1 MRLKCVLFVLLDEFL
16 PLLIFA
22 ERLSKS
28 RAHLLCLHSWILIQL
43 IEMRDWF
50 RFLCSSN
57 FNFEF
62 DYHPIKSRWIFL
74 KLFSDSLL
82 FLKLIEGAI
91 EMASFSVLGFLIF
104 CTLFGSGFRTSG
116 DRHCTSQVRR
126 KHFCWEH
133 SSLSAMCWENNF
145 QFYIN
150 SNFDAS
156 KFSNVQRVALM
167 TWALIKERFATGTF
181 QIIWC
186 ILLRHFQDK

>member
-1 MRLKCVLFVLLDEFL
+1 MRLKCVLFVLRMSFFRTFDFFWAFVG
-16 PLLIFA
+16 I
-22 ERLSKS
+22 KS
-28 RAHLLCLHSWILIQL
+28 SPSICLHSWILIQL

-50 RFLCSSN
+50 IFLCNSN

-116 DRHCTSQVRR
+116 DRHCTSPVRR
-126 KHFCWEH
+126 KHIFV
-133 SSLSAMCWENNF
+133 EN
-145 QFYIN
+145 IRLCLRCVGKII
-150 SNFDAS
+150 SNFTS
-156 KFSNVQRVALM
+156 IPISMRPSFPMSSELP
-167 TWALIKERFATGTF
+167 
-181 QIIWC
+181 
-186 ILLRHFQDK
+186 